1 MAQSLALIVHEL
13 ATNSAKY
20 GALSAGGKLQVRWH
34 ADGEIFRFSWVE
46 RDGPATKIPTSK
58 GFGIKV
64 INSMVEGQLHGQVN
78 YQWLET
84 GLRCDLAVPL
94 SAQIQDAQAQ
104 GASAAPTESGSDR
117 EWPILL
123 VEDEV
128 VVGLMMHEML
138 HDLGFSPTEPFGTV
152 SGALGAVRSKKF
164 SAAILDVNLRG
175 EFVYAVA
182 DALLRENTPFV
193 FVTGYAKESIEKR
206 FGDIPVLRKPVNRES
221 LHQAL
226 RTCLEGARKKNLFE
240 PNRESTNV
248 H

>member
-46 RDGPATKIPTSK
+46 RDGPATKTPTSK

-104 GASAAPTESGSDR
+104 GASAAPAENGSDR

-193 FVTGYAKESIEKR
+193 FVTGYAKESIEER